1 MPNGSIFF
9 FFNIH
14 LLILN
19 SARYHSILVHHAVP
33 GGLKLLGKNFVFQED
48 NAPVHTAK
56 ANRKYLESKAA
67 LGILRTMYWPPQSP
81 DLNPIEQ
88 IWELL
93 KSMVNKNSRSSKDT
107 LWRSVQEVWQKISPS
122 VLKKYIDTMPK
133 RLLAVIEASGGHT
146 KY

>member
-1 MPNGSIFF
+1 MSN
-9 FFNIH
+9 
-14 LLILN
+14 
-19 SARYHSILVHHAVP
+19 RYHSILVHHAVP
-33 GGLKLLGKNFVFQED
+33 GGLKLIGKNFVFQED

-67 LGILRTMYWPPQSP
+67 LEVLRTMCWLPQSP

-88 IWELL
+88 KWELL
-93 KSMVNKNSRSSKDT
+93 KSKVSKNSRSSKDS
-107 LWRSVQEVWQKISPS
+107 LWLSVQEVWKQLSPA

-133 RLLAVIEASGGHT
+133 RLAAVIDAAGGHT

>member
-1 MPNGSIFF
+1 MSN
-9 FFNIH
+9 
-14 LLILN
+14 
-19 SARYHSILVHHAVP
+19 RYHSILVHHAVP
-33 GGLKLLGKNFVFQED
+33 GGLKLIGKKFVFQED

-67 LGILRTMYWPPQSP
+67 LGVLRTMCWPPQSP
-81 DLNPIEQ
+81 ELNPIEQ

-93 KSMVNKNSRSSKDT
+93 KSKVSKNSRSSKDS
-107 LWRSVQEVWQKISPS
+107 LWLSVQEVWKQLSPA

-133 RLLAVIEASGGHT
+133 RLAAVIDAAGGHT